1 MRLISSVLLFLT
13 LVAPASAQKRG
24 PLVLAAAS
32 MQEALGDAA
41 DAWARQGHARP
52 TLSFAAS
59 SALARQVAAGAPADL
74 FVSADQDWMDDL
86 SSRKLLVTGTRAVL
100 AGNRLVV
107 VARSGQPS
115 VGSKRGSALGKL
127 LGAGALAMGDPA
139 AVPAGKYGKA
149 ALERLG
155 AWSYVAPRVVRSES
169 VRAALSLVERGA
181 APYGIVYATDARIA
195 PNLRVAGI
203 FPPGSHPP
211 IVYPIARLTTS
222 RDPEAEGFRR
232 FLLSSAGKAIMR
244 RHGFVAR

>member
-1 MRLISSVLLFLT
+1 MRVISALLLLLT
-13 LVAPASAQKRG
+13 LVAPAAAQSPG

-41 DAWARQGHARP
+41 NAWARQGHARP

-86 SSRKLLVTGTRAVL
+86 AKRNLLVAGTRAVL
-100 AGNRLVV
+100 ARNRLVV
-107 VARSGQPS
+107 VARRGQAS
-115 VGSKRGSALGKL
+115 VGSKRGAALGKL
-127 LGAGALAMGDPA
+127 LAAGPLAMGDPA

-155 AWSYVAPRVVRSES
+155 AWRAVAPRVVRGEN
-169 VRAALSLVERGA
+169 VRTALSLVERGA

-195 PNLRVAGI
+195 PRLQIAGV
-203 FPPGSHPP
+203 FPPGSHAP

-222 RDPEAEGFRR
+222 RHPEAEGFRR
-232 FLLSSAGKAIMR
+232 FLLSPAGKAIMR
-244 RHGFVAR
+244 RHGFVAP